1 MIPKCS
7 LNGYNSPMKIFGL
20 LFLAFI
26 LVVVVIFYLQTSHNN
41 ITEKYINTSGEV
53 DQSTIEYK
61 SPADQ
66 GNRSTFPRDKYPG
79 ANYELIGSGRSSQG
93 ALSSNAGES
102 DPSNVASST
111 GKKTPRTT
119 DIYKLRDCKVY
130 FTDDTRSCD
139 AQGNNKDNPSKT
151 CGYTFDGWKEFDTYT
166 DNNGNVLTYP
176 KKIYK
181 PDASNTK
188 DLINAH
194 FTSKCFKE
202 FDNNGRGGSKR
213 FEYKENKIIKYDSK
227 GEKDNTEIDTNIFG
241 GKKYTSI
248 QFMNSENPRDN
259 LSNVIDSIC
268 SIKYNKIQ
276 ALNGKTFYKFILRG
290 GNREITSIHK
300 LSLKDDQTE
309 FDSVHVDSVPV
320 VAIKDFAILGS
331 HGLRFDKRN
340 RLQIFIN
347 KTAINAE
354 MNIFKFTY
362 VSNLC
367 KQSQIKQ
374 YTMNPVN
381 LTITD
386 FLEFGTVAEGA
397 LTETL
402 ITNIDTRL
410 ITNKRSY
417 KGMDGSNYI
426 DYKKAILDDLEGQR
440 QSEVSTLNNASESRK
455 NSYRANINSIE
466 ERLTNAYNRKEN
478 FTVPNNSFLNVLQ
491 LERRDRRY
499 NSQLRIFDYSSGYKN
514 NRLGDSIAIPE
525 GAEVIFIN
533 DTDICFVFKNHGN
546 TEIQQYNFTVPEGE
560 SYECDILLVAGGGSG
575 GTWHGGGGGGG
586 DVKQRNNVTFGAGTH
601 RINVG
606 RGGQHQ
612 WWSTGQNGFNSSII
626 LSNGTT
632 YTVVG
637 GGGGGSWYQVPPAV
651 NVVNSAWGASS
662 GGGGGANEIFSWSS
676 TDWRGASGNNVSG
689 NGGRSWVYYHWRG
702 GGGGGGGG
710 RSSGGNGGEGTITR
724 GGNGGKGTPID
735 FFGTGEINYGQGGGG
750 GMVYAYHNWNS
761 TTSEGDADGTG
772 NGGSSWHSYIP
783 AADGADTRGG
793 GGGGGGY
800 DGHYRGGRGGTGI
813 AIIKI
818 KKKIR
823 MRAIS
828 TAISR
833 YYNETPERAISMPP
847 LRIQYNVLTSFV
859 YLQKGFYRFRADLGN
874 RSKPNANII
883 YAELVV
889 YDESNLKGSEYKCK
903 KVFKYNQ
910 YNGKYRPSYLR
921 QYIQIP
927 TNKFYKIAYTYHYYN
942 NKPRHVNEYF
952 QLYYTYL
959 TTAPESLEGSVPSDL
974 IAWYRFDG
982 SIDDIN
988 PSTSKK
994 KYHLVDTRSRVPNYP
1009 DDTFNDLSYINT
1021 NYGAMKTR
1029 ENIDLAKKSFS
1040 IAVWMRTKNND
1051 HCYFICQGKQ
1061 YYPEHRYY
1069 GNGYLHIG
1077 SRGSGQYVLGFW
1089 GNDLEYHS
1097 SGGRHYPE
1105 DANQWVHMVFVVD
1118 VALNKQ
1124 SCGRRMYRNGA
1135 LISEDKGRALYQG
1148 EGKLYIGQLP
1158 VWGEQHYNYNMDIS
1172 DFMLFEK
1179 ALTGKEAEDLFKNV
1193 PSPSE
1198 AKLDSTYVSLSS
1210 ANNDSYFSPNFIRK
1224 INTPMDSYLFNG
1236 ATMNSGY
1243 NNATIK
1249 ELFSS
1254 ITYNNNNY
1262 KSFQTLASY
1271 IDTDRI
1277 DYFGIRILKN
1287 EKNVQQTLID
1297 GEGARLTDEIKNS
1310 IRIGNL
1316 NKLTTEI
1323 KGIDYK
1329 GLLPIGDPILL
1340 PGKSF
1345 ASIFGSGN
1353 ETDYITRDKVQN
1365 FDNLANPGLTEA
1377 VYVEALN

>member
-26 LVVVVIFYLQTSHNN
+26 LVVVVIFYLRTSHNN

-331 HGLRFDKRN
+331 HGLRFDNRN

-735 FFGTGEINYGQGGGG
+735 FFGTGEINY
-750 GMVYAYHNWNS
+750 
-761 TTSEGDADGTG
+761 
-772 NGGSSWHSYIP
+772 
-783 AADGADTRGG
+783 
-793 GGGGGGY
+793 
-800 DGHYRGGRGGTGI
+800 
-813 AIIKI
+813 
-818 KKKIR
+818 
-823 MRAIS
+823 
-828 TAISR
+828 
-833 YYNETPERAISMPP
+833 
-847 LRIQYNVLTSFV
+847 
-859 YLQKGFYRFRADLGN
+859 
-874 RSKPNANII
+874 
-883 YAELVV
+883 
-889 YDESNLKGSEYKCK
+889 
-903 KVFKYNQ
+903 
-910 YNGKYRPSYLR
+910 
-921 QYIQIP
+921 
-927 TNKFYKIAYTYHYYN
+927 
-942 NKPRHVNEYF
+942 
-952 QLYYTYL
+952 
-959 TTAPESLEGSVPSDL
+959 
-974 IAWYRFDG
+974 
-982 SIDDIN
+982 
-988 PSTSKK
+988 
-994 KYHLVDTRSRVPNYP
+994 
-1009 DDTFNDLSYINT
+1009 
-1021 NYGAMKTR
+1021 
-1029 ENIDLAKKSFS
+1029 
-1040 IAVWMRTKNND
+1040 
-1051 HCYFICQGKQ
+1051 
-1061 YYPEHRYY
+1061 
-1069 GNGYLHIG
+1069 
-1077 SRGSGQYVLGFW
+1077 
-1089 GNDLEYHS
+1089 
-1097 SGGRHYPE
+1097 
-1105 DANQWVHMVFVVD
+1105 
-1118 VALNKQ
+1118 
-1124 SCGRRMYRNGA
+1124 
-1135 LISEDKGRALYQG
+1135 
-1148 EGKLYIGQLP
+1148 
-1158 VWGEQHYNYNMDIS
+1158 
-1172 DFMLFEK
+1172 
-1179 ALTGKEAEDLFKNV
+1179 
-1193 PSPSE
+1193 
-1198 AKLDSTYVSLSS
+1198 
-1210 ANNDSYFSPNFIRK
+1210 
-1224 INTPMDSYLFNG
+1224 
-1236 ATMNSGY
+1236 
-1243 NNATIK
+1243 
-1249 ELFSS
+1249 
-1254 ITYNNNNY
+1254 
-1262 KSFQTLASY
+1262 
-1271 IDTDRI
+1271 
-1277 DYFGIRILKN
+1277 
-1287 EKNVQQTLID
+1287 
-1297 GEGARLTDEIKNS
+1297 
-1310 IRIGNL
+1310 
-1316 NKLTTEI
+1316 
-1323 KGIDYK
+1323 
-1329 GLLPIGDPILL
+1329 
-1340 PGKSF
+1340 
-1345 ASIFGSGN
+1345 
-1353 ETDYITRDKVQN
+1353 
-1365 FDNLANPGLTEA
+1365 
-1377 VYVEALN
+1377 

>member
-7 LNGYNSPMKIFGL
+7 LNGYNSSMKILGL

-26 LVVVVIFYLQTSHNN
+26 LVVVVIFYLRTSHNN
-41 ITEKYINTSGEV
+41 ITEKYIDSSGEV
-53 DQSTIEYK
+53 DQKTIEYK
-61 SPADQ
+61 SPADP

-79 ANYELIGSGRSSQG
+79 ANYELIGGRTSQG

-111 GKKTPRTT
+111 EKKTPRTT

-130 FTDDTRSCD
+130 FTDDTVSCD
-139 AQGNNKDNPSKT
+139 AQGNNKDNSTKT
-151 CGYTFDGWKEFDTYT
+151 CGYTFDGWSEFDTYT
-166 DNNGNVLTYP
+166 DNNGNVIKYP

-181 PDASNTK
+181 PDATNTK
-188 DLINAH
+188 ELINAH

-202 FDNNGRGGSKR
+202 FDNNGKGGSQR

-227 GEKDNTEIDTNIFG
+227 GTKDNTEIDTNIFG

-248 QFMNSENPRDN
+248 QFLNSENPGDN

-268 SIKYNKIQ
+268 SVKYNKIHV
-276 ALNGKTFYKFILRG
+276 LNGKTFYKFILGG
-290 GNREITSIHK
+290 GNREIKSIHK

-309 FDSVHVDSVPV
+309 FDSIPV

-331 HGLRFDKRN
+331 HGLRFNNKN

-347 KTAINAE
+347 KTAITAE

-367 KQSQIKQ
+367 KNSQIKQ
-374 YTMNPVN
+374 YSMNTVN
-381 LTITD
+381 LAITD

-397 LTETL
+397 LTETE

-417 KGMDGSNYI
+417 KGMDGGEYI

-466 ERLTNAYNRKEN
+466 GQLTNAYNRKEN
-478 FTVPNNSFLNVLQ
+478 FTVPNNAFLNVLQ
-491 LERRDRRY
+491 LERTDRRY
-499 NSQLRIFDYSSGYKN
+499 NSRYRIFDYSSGYIN

-525 GAEVIFIN
+525 GAEVIFMN
-533 DTDICFVFKNHGN
+533 DTDICLVFKNKN
-546 TEIQQYNFTVPEGE
+546 NQEIQQYNFTVPEGE
-560 SYECDILLVAGGGSG
+560 SYECDILLAAGGGSG

-586 DVKQRNNVTFGAGTH
+586 DVKQRKNVTFGAGTH

-612 WWSTGQNGFNSSII
+612 WWSIGQNGFNSSII
-626 LSNGTT
+626 MSNGTT

-637 GGGGGSWYQVPPAV
+637 GGGGGSWWQVPPAV
-651 NVVNSAWGASS
+651 NVVNSEWGASS
-662 GGGGGANEIFSWSS
+662 GGGGGANEIFSWSN
-676 TDWRGASGNNVSG
+676 TNWRGASGNNISG
-689 NGGRSWVYYHWRG
+689 NGGHSWIYYYWRG

-710 RSSGGNGGEGTITR
+710 RSSGGNGGEGTIMR

-750 GMVYAYHNWNS
+750 GMVYAYHHWNS
-761 TTSEGDADGTG
+761 TTSEGDVDGSG
-772 NGGSSWHSYIP
+772 SGGSSWHSYIP

-800 DGHYRGGRGGTGI
+800 DGHYRGGRGGTGV
-813 AIIKI
+813 AIIRI

-828 TAISR
+828 TAMSGF
-833 YYNETPERAISMPP
+833 YNASPVSTISMPP
-847 LRIQYNVLTSFV
+847 LCIQYNVLTSFV
-859 YLQKGFYRFRADLGN
+859 YLQKGFYRFRAELGN

-910 YNGKYRPSYLR
+910 YNGQYKPSYLR
-921 QYIQIP
+921 QYLQIP

-942 NKPRHVNEYF
+942 NKPWHVQEYF
-952 QLYYTYL
+952 NLFYKYL

-994 KYHLVDTRSRVPNYP
+994 KYHLVDTRNRVPNYP
-1009 DDTFNDLSYINT
+1009 DDTFNDLNYINT

-1040 IAVWMRTKNND
+1040 IAVWMRTKHND

-1077 SRGSGQYVLGFW
+1077 HRGHGQYVLGFW

-1135 LISEDKGRALYQG
+1135 LISEDKGRALYEG

-1158 VWGEQHYNYNMDIS
+1158 TWGEQHYNYNMDIS

-1179 ALTGKEAEDLFKNV
+1179 ALTGKEAQDLFKNV
-1193 PSPSE
+1193 ASPSE

-1210 ANNDSYFSPNFIRK
+1210 ANNDSYFSPNFLRK
-1224 INTPMDSYLFNG
+1224 INTDMGSYLFNG
-1236 ATMNSGY
+1236 EKMNAGY

-1249 ELFSS
+1249 DLFSS

-1262 KSFQTLASY
+1262 KSFQSLASY
-1271 IDTDRI
+1271 IDTDNI

-1287 EKNVQQTLID
+1287 EKNVQQSLID
-1297 GEGARLTDEIKNS
+1297 GEGARLTGEIKNS
-1310 IRIGNL
+1310 NRIRNL
-1316 NKLTTEI
+1316 NKLTSDI

-1329 GLLPIGDPILL
+1329 GLLPIGDPILIE
-1340 PGKSF
+1340 GMSF

-1353 ETDYITRDKVQN
+1353 EKDYITYDKVQN
-1365 FDNLANPGLTEA
+1365 FNNLTNPGLTEA

>member
-7 LNGYNSPMKIFGL
+7 LNGYNSPMKILGL
-20 LFLAFI
+20 LFMAFI
-26 LVVVVIFYLQTSHNN
+26 LVVVVIFYLRTSHNN
-41 ITEKYINTSGEV
+41 ITEKYIDSSGEV
-53 DQSTIEYK
+53 DQKTIEYK
-61 SPADQ
+61 SPADP

-79 ANYELIGSGRSSQG
+79 ANYELIGGRTSQG

-111 GKKTPRTT
+111 EKKTPRTT

-130 FTDDTRSCD
+130 FTDDTVSCD
-139 AQGNNKDNPSKT
+139 AQGNNKDNSTKT
-151 CGYTFDGWKEFDTYT
+151 CGYTFDGWSEFDTYT
-166 DNNGNVLTYP
+166 DNNGNVIKYP

-188 DLINAH
+188 ELINAH

-202 FDNNGRGGSKR
+202 FDNNGRGGSQR

-227 GEKDNTEIDTNIFG
+227 GTKDNTEIDTNIFG

-248 QFMNSENPRDN
+248 QFMNSENPGDN

-268 SIKYNKIQ
+268 SVKYNKIHV
-276 ALNGKTFYKFILRG
+276 LNGKTFYKFILGG
-290 GNREITSIHK
+290 GNREIKSIHK

-309 FDSVHVDSVPV
+309 FDSVPV

-331 HGLRFDKRN
+331 HGLRFNNKN

-347 KTAINAE
+347 KTAITAE

-367 KQSQIKQ
+367 KNSQIKK
-374 YTMNPVN
+374 YTMNTVN
-381 LTITD
+381 LAITD

-397 LTETL
+397 LTETE

-417 KGMDGSNYI
+417 KGMDGGEYI

-440 QSEVSTLNNASESRK
+440 QSEVSALNNASESRK
-455 NSYRANINSIE
+455 NGYRANINSIE
-466 ERLTNAYNRKEN
+466 GRLTDAYNRKEN
-478 FTVPNNSFLNVLQ
+478 FTVPNNAFLNVLQ
-491 LERRDRRY
+491 LERTERRY
-499 NSQLRIFDYSSGYKN
+499 NSRYRIFDYASGYIN

-533 DTDICFVFKNHGN
+533 DTDICLVFKNKN
-546 TEIQQYNFTVPEGE
+546 NQETQQYNFTVPDGE
-560 SYECDILLVAGGGSG
+560 SYECDILLAAGGGSG

-586 DVKQRNNVTFGAGTH
+586 DVKQRKNVTFGPGTH

-612 WWSTGQNGFNSSII
+612 WWSIGQNGFNSSII

-637 GGGGGSWYQVPPAV
+637 GGGGGSWWQVPPSV
-651 NVVNSAWGASS
+651 PVVNSAWGASS
-662 GGGGGANEIFSWSS
+662 GGGGGANEIFSWSN
-676 TDWRGASGNNVSG
+676 TNWRGASGNNISG
-689 NGGRSWVYYHWRG
+689 NGGSSWIYYYWRG

-710 RSSGGNGGEGTITR
+710 RSSGGNGGEGTIMR
-724 GGNGGKGTPID
+724 GGNGGKGTAID
-735 FFGTGEINYGQGGGG
+735 FFGTGEVNYGQGGGG

-761 TTSEGDADGTG
+761 TTSEGDVDGSG
-772 NGGSSWHSYIP
+772 SGGSSWHSYIP
-783 AADGADTRGG
+783 ASDGADTRGG

-800 DGHYRGGRGGTGI
+800 DGHYRGGRGGTGV
-813 AIIKI
+813 AIIRI

-828 TAISR
+828 TAMSGF
-833 YYNETPERAISMPP
+833 YNASPVSTISMPP
-847 LRIQYNVLTSFV
+847 LCIQYNVLTSFV
-859 YLQKGFYRFRADLGN
+859 YLQKGFYRFRAELGN

-903 KVFKYNQ
+903 KVFKYNE
-910 YNGKYRPSYLR
+910 YNGRYKPSYLR

-942 NKPRHVNEYF
+942 NKPWHVNEYF
-952 QLYYTYL
+952 NLFYKYL

-994 KYHLVDTRSRVPNYP
+994 KFHLVETRNRVPNYP
-1009 DDTFNDLSYINT
+1009 DDTFNDLSYLNT
-1021 NYGAMKTR
+1021 NYGAVKSR

-1069 GNGYLHIG
+1069 GNGYLHVG

-1124 SCGRRMYRNGA
+1124 SCGRRMYRNGT
-1135 LISEDKGRALYQG
+1135 LISEDKGRALYEG

-1179 ALTGKEAEDLFKNV
+1179 ALTGKEAQDLFKNV
-1193 PSPSE
+1193 ASPSE

-1210 ANNDSYFSPNFIRK
+1210 ANNDSYFSPNFLRN
-1224 INTPMDSYLFNG
+1224 INTSMDSYLFNG
-1236 ATMNSGY
+1236 EKMNAGY
-1243 NNATIK
+1243 NSATIK
-1249 ELFSS
+1249 DLFSS

-1262 KSFQTLASY
+1262 KSFQSLASY
-1271 IDTDRI
+1271 IDTDNI

-1287 EKNVQQTLID
+1287 EKNVQQSLID
-1297 GEGARLTDEIKNS
+1297 GEGARLSGEIKHSNR
-1310 IRIGNL
+1310 IRNL
-1316 NKLTTEI
+1316 NKLTRDI

-1329 GLLPIGDPILL
+1329 GLLPIGDPILIE
-1340 PGKSF
+1340 GMSF
-1345 ASIFGSGN
+1345 ASIFGTGN
-1353 ETDYITRDKVQN
+1353 EKDYITYDKVQN
-1365 FDNLANPGLTEA
+1365 FNNLTNPGLTEA